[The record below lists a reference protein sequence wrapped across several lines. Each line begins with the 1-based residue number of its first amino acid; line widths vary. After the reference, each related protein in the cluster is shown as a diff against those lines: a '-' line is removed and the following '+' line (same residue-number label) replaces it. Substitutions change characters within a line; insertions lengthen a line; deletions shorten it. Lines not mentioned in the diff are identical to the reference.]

1 VVLSGIVSAV
11 ADYTPRLIDDRLERL
26 FRELPA
32 ILITGPRATG
42 KTTSAR
48 RLARSVVRLD
58 RADEAAIF
66 QTDPDAALASYP
78 EPVLIDEWQA
88 VPEVLGAVKRTVD
101 EDARGGRF
109 LLTGSV
115 RGNVGAA
122 TWPGTGRVIPL
133 AMYGLTLRELLRRPS
148 RPTFVELLATA
159 DLEAFALPPEV
170 PDVVGYIELT
180 LHGGYPEPLLRLGR
194 EAGGRWLK
202 GYLHQLL
209 TRDVETLDGP
219 RDPRR
224 LRRYFEALA
233 LNTAGLPE
241 HKTLFDAAKIDR
253 RTAVAY
259 DRLLAHLFVLDT
271 IPAWS
276 TNRLARLVRS
286 PKRYL
291 VDTSLV
297 AVALGLDSRAVIRS
311 GDLIGRLID
320 TFVVAQLRAELELM
334 PYGPQL
340 YHLREKNGRRE
351 VDLVAEVSA
360 GDVVAIEIK
369 ATSAPSR
376 DDARH
381 LMWLRDQ
388 LGERFLAGAV
398 LHTGPRPFRLDDR
411 VLALPICCLWG

>member
-1 VVLSGIVSAV
+1 MIS
-11 ADYTPRLIDDRLERL
+11 YTPRLLDDRLERL

-48 RLARSVVRLD
+48 RLAKGVARLD
-58 RADEAAIF
+58 RSDEAAIF
-66 QTDPDAALASYP
+66 RTDPDAALASYP

-88 VPEVLGAVKRTVD
+88 VPEVLGAVKRAVD
-101 EDARGGRF
+101 DDTRGGRF

-115 RGNVGAA
+115 RGDVGAA

-133 AMYGLTLRELLRRPS
+133 AMYGLTLREILHRPS

-159 DLEAFALPPEV
+159 DLDAFALPPEV
-170 PDVVGYIELT
+170 PDVVGYIELA
-180 LHGGYPEPLLRLGR
+180 LQGGYPEAVLRLGR
-194 EAGGRWLK
+194 DAGRKWLK

-219 RDPRR
+219 RDSRR
-224 LRRYFEALA
+224 LRRYFDALA
-233 LNTAGLPE
+233 LNTAGIPE
-241 HKTLFDAAKIDR
+241 HKTLFDAAGIDR

-259 DRLLAHLFVLDT
+259 DRLLTHLFVLDAV
-271 IPAWS
+271 PAWA
-276 TNRLARLVRS
+276 TNRLTRLVRS

-297 AVALGLDSRAVIRS
+297 AAALGLDTRAVIRS

-334 PYGPQL
+334 PFGPQL
-340 YHLREKNGRRE
+340 HHLREKNGRRE

-388 LGERFLAGAV
+388 LGDRFLAGAV

-411 VLALPICCLWG
+411 VLALPICCIWG

>member
-1 VVLSGIVSAV
+1 MSG
-11 ADYTPRLIDDRLERL
+11 YTPRLLDDRLERL

-32 ILITGPRATG
+32 MLITGPRATG

-48 RLARSVVRLD
+48 RLAKSVARLD
-58 RADEAAIF
+58 RSDEAAIF
-66 QTDPDAALASYP
+66 RTDPDAALASYA

-88 VPEVLGAVKRTVD
+88 VPEVLGAVKRAVD
-101 EDARGGRF
+101 DDSRGGRF
-109 LLTGSV
+109 LLVGSV
-115 RGNVGAA
+115 RGDVGAA
-122 TWPGTGRVIPL
+122 TWPGTGRVIPM
-133 AMYGLTLRELLRRPS
+133 AMYGLTLREILHRPS

-159 DLEAFALPPEV
+159 DLDAFTLPPEV
-170 PDVVGYIELT
+170 PDIVGYIELA
-180 LHGGYPEPLLRLGR
+180 LRGGYPEPVLRLGR
-194 EAGGRWLK
+194 DAGGKWLK
-202 GYLHQLL
+202 GYLQQLL

-271 IPAWS
+271 VPAWA
-276 TNRLARLVRS
+276 TNRLTRLVRS
-286 PKRYL
+286 SKRYL

-297 AVALGLDSRAVIRS
+297 AAALGLDIRAVIRS

-334 PYGPQL
+334 PFGPQL
-340 YHLREKNGRRE
+340 HHLREKNGRRE
-351 VDLVAEVSA
+351 IDLVAEVSA

-381 LMWLRDQ
+381 LVWLRDQ

-411 VLALPICCLWG
+411 IFALPICTLWG